1 MNITM
6 DGNGYVHADN
16 TYTGNNIAS
25 ASATMNTIFVTIS
38 QYDTSQIQ
46 TLVTSLNTLYTQCT
60 NFNEFLNEWSQ
71 VLPKITL

>member
-16 TYTGNNIAS
+16 TYTANNIIS
-25 ASATMNTIFVTIS
+25 ISATMDTIFSTIS
-38 QYDTSQIQ
+38 QYDTNQIQ
-46 TLVTSLNTLYTQCT
+46 TLVTNLNTFYTQCT